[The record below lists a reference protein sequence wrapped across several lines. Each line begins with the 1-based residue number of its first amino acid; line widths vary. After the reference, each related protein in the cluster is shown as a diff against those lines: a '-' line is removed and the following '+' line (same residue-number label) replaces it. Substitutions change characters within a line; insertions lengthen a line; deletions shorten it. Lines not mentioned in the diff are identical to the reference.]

1 MEHPSIIAR
10 TKVNNFNWS
19 VGMLPEKRI
28 PRIEI
33 IGLIVGRLKYD
44 LEIIIVAMFSLYFKL
59 DIWIFALAS
68 KQSLLISARQ
78 DIRKQL

>member
-1 MEHPSIIAR
+1 M
-10 TKVNNFNWS
+10 
-19 VGMLPEKRI
+19 
-28 PRIEI
+28 
-33 IGLIVGRLKYD
+33 Y
-44 LEIIIVAMFSLYFKL
+44 SLYFKL